1 MKYPRVEQ
9 QREELEPDGEQQSD
23 YVTNDV
29 EVLDKSKT
37 NDESGR
43 EKEEVVAGGEEEN
56 ESYEDKGDDAEEE
69 TEKEEEEEDQE
80 VEELLPCFLCK
91 SVIKIVSKDGLQ
103 MLFLKIYLSNH

>member
-9 QREELEPDGEQQSD
+9 QREELEPDGKQQSD

-43 EKEEVVAGGEEEN
+43 EKEEVVTGGEEEN

-69 TEKEEEEEDQE
+69 N
-80 VEELLPCFLCK
+80 VEGRK
-91 SVIKIVSKDGLQ
+91 NSS
-103 MLFLKIYLSNH
+103 LKISDKDLRRHCLHMKRKRYLR